1 VGVVLALAALFAAT
15 DGGAEPAEAQPS
27 EYIALVELYRSGAR
41 EAAVRALGNWAPG
54 RIESGVD
61 GLLRECRE
69 AESAEVVPCVRTAQG
84 AFLLHAN
91 AALRANKLGLPFGE
105 SEEHIDWALRVL
117 RWFRTRKQQPPEA
130 RGLRP
135 RDFYMVLVS
144 AELLAGRPDEASAL
158 AEESLR
164 SYEPD
169 VRMQLLAGCAADLR
183 ALLLR
188 RSGGGRWS
196 DKDLRRAE
204 DRFRRVLEIHP
215 ENEAGTLRLGWV
227 LVRRGRPDDALPLLQ
242 AVVRGRGDE
251 DRRFLA
257 FLFLGAAHE
266 GLNET
271 DAAIAAFRR
280 ATELAPEGQAAHVA
294 LARALE
300 RVAGQAAARAVL
312 QPFFEERGRSWVR
325 ADPWNEY
332 PFGPPELRLR
342 PFEDLLERLS
352 PR

>member
-1 VGVVLALAALFAAT
+1 MGVVLALSALFAAT
-15 DGGAEPAEAQPS
+15 DRAADPAEPDLS
-27 EYIALVELYRSGAR
+27 EYRALVERYRSGAR
-41 EAAVRALGNWAPG
+41 EAAVRVLGNWAPD
-54 RIESGVD
+54 RVD
-61 GLLRECRE
+61 SAVDALLRECRE
-69 AESAEVVPCVRTAQG
+69 AESAEIVPCMRTAQG
-84 AFLLHAN
+84 AFLLHTN
-91 AALRANKLGLPFGE
+91 AALRANQLGLSCGE
-105 SEEHIDWALRVL
+105 SEEHIDWALRLL

-144 AELLAGRPDEASAL
+144 AELLAGHPDEASHL

-169 VRMQLLAGCAADLR
+169 VRMQLLAGCAADMR
-183 ALLLR
+183 ALLLQR
-188 RSGGGRWS
+188 SSGGQWS

-204 DRFRRVLEIHP
+204 DRFRRVLKIHP
-215 ENEAGTLRLGWV
+215 ENEAAQLRLGWV
-227 LVRRGRPDDALPLLQ
+227 LVRRGRPDDARPLLE
-242 AVVRGRGDE
+242 AVARGRGAE

-271 DAAIAAFRR
+271 DAAIAAFRK
-280 ATELAPEGQAAHVA
+280 ATALEPEGQAAHVA

-312 QPFFEERGRSWVR
+312 QPFFQERGRSWVR
-325 ADPWNEY
+325 ADPWNDF

-342 PFEDLLERLS
+342 PFEDLLQRLC

>member
-1 VGVVLALAALFAAT
+1 MALALAVFFAAA
-15 DGGAEPAEAQPS
+15 DAGADRAESGPS
-27 EYIALVELYRSGAR
+27 EYRTLVERYRAGAR
-41 EAAVRALGNWAPG
+41 EAAVRALGSWAPG
-54 RIESGVD
+54 RIEWGVD
-61 GLLRECRE
+61 ALLRECRE
-69 AESAEVVPCVRTAQG
+69 AESAEIVPCVRTAQG
-84 AFLLHAN
+84 AFLLHTN
-91 AALRANKLGLPFGE
+91 AALRANQLGLSFGE
-105 SEEHIDWALRVL
+105 SEEHIDWALRLL

-144 AELLAGRPDEASAL
+144 AELLAGHPDEASHL

-169 VRMQLLAGCAADLR
+169 VRMQLLAGCAADMR
-183 ALLLR
+183 ALLLQ
-188 RSGGGRWS
+188 SSSGGRWS

-204 DRFRRVLEIHP
+204 DRFRRVLKIHP
-215 ENEAGTLRLGWV
+215 ENEAAQLRLGWV
-227 LVRRGRPDDALPLLQ
+227 LVRRGRPDDARPLLETV
-242 AVVRGRGDE
+242 ARGRGDE

-257 FLFLGAAHE
+257 LLFLGAAHE

-271 DAAIAAFRR
+271 DAAIAAFRK
-280 ATELAPEGQAAHVA
+280 ATELEPEGQAAHVA

-312 QPFFEERGRSWVR
+312 QPFFQERGRSWVR
-325 ADPWNEY
+325 ADPWNDF

-342 PFEDLLERLS
+342 PFEDLLQRLC

>member
-1 VGVVLALAALFAAT
+1 
-15 DGGAEPAEAQPS
+15 
-27 EYIALVELYRSGAR
+27 
-41 EAAVRALGNWAPG
+41 
-54 RIESGVD
+54 
-61 GLLRECRE
+61 
-69 AESAEVVPCVRTAQG
+69 VRTAQG
-84 AFLLHAN
+84 AFLLHT
-91 AALRANKLGLPFGE
+91 AAAQRANQLGLPFGE
-105 SEEHIDWALRVL
+105 SEEHIDWALRLL

-144 AELLAGRPDEASAL
+144 AELLAGHPDEASHL

-169 VRMQLLAGCAADLR
+169 VRMQLLAGCAADMR

-188 RSGGGRWS
+188 RPGRGRRS
-196 DKDLRRAE
+196 DEDLRRAE
-204 DRFRRVLEIHP
+204 ERFRRVLDIHP
-215 ENEAGTLRLGWV
+215 ENEAAQLRLGWV
-227 LVRRGRPDDALPLLQ
+227 LVRRGRSADALPLLQ
-242 AVVRGRGDE
+242 AVVHGRGDE

-257 FLFLGAAHE
+257 LLFLGAAHE
-266 GLNET
+266 GLNEP
-271 DAAIAAFRR
+271 DEAIAAFRR
-280 ATELAPEGQAAHVA
+280 ATELEPDGQAAHVA

-312 QPFFEERGRSWVR
+312 QPFFQERGRSWVR

-342 PFEDLLERLS
+342 PFEDLLQRLC